1 MIVMNSNCFIEIYR
15 IGGQIKSVGRTF
27 DALLST
33 FRKIKNHWPLSW
45 RGVRE
50 VFGLIIQY
58 CTYLSLFFFGA
69 YIGSSCAH
77 IEGYSQIYHC
87 IVFAPIFFIV

>member
-33 FRKIKNHWPLSW
+33 FRKIKKSLALVLAGSKGGIRINNPVLHVLVAFLFWNIY
-45 RGVRE
+45 RE
-50 VFGLIIQY
+50 F
-58 CTYLSLFFFGA
+58 LFP
-69 YIGSSCAH
+69 Y
-77 IEGYSQIYHC
+77 
-87 IVFAPIFFIV
+87 